1 MHFYIL
7 DQLSDI
13 QCRKVL
19 TRGPSMQ
26 KAKLNV
32 VAMILSV
39 LIILVALSNHTM
51 AQVSDTEY
59 NTIKD
64 VDSITASLKTATSD
78 TMLSIQKRDPLLRS
92 LVAFL
97 RVKVNRKEYTDIAEI
112 IDKLRIGNKP
122 GTDVCTFIDEKKKDP
137 MGHEYYSNARNLG
150 YFMASLVV
158 AISREAPS
166 KAERTLNS

>member
-137 MGHEYYSNARNLG
+137 MGHEYYSNARNSWIFHG
-150 YFMASLVV
+150 VIGCRDFAGST
-158 AISREAPS
+158 I
-166 KAERTLNS
+166 